1 MKLLI
6 SFFFLSTT
14 LVYSQKR
21 DNIWLLSSEG
31 STTFPLSGIDF
42 SSGVA
47 DPFVS
52 FRSMSFF
59 ITNANMCDTAG
70 NIIFYSNGKYIANK
84 QHDTLLNSSGFNK
97 GYGTDTLYSLALGF
111 CQGLLFLPRPDHAE
125 LYSIFSTTVA
135 NTIINGDDDLAPL
148 HLSYSEVD
156 MTLDNG
162 LGGVTVKDKHLI
174 EDTLVI
180 GRLTACKHGNGRD
193 WWIFSHEY
201 LSNRY
206 YSWLLMPDTIL
217 GPFSQAI
224 GSNITEDFAGQSCFS
239 PDGNK
244 YATVSPIQNTVN
256 ILNFDRCSGL
266 FNNVIVD
273 ENFTDLSY
281 LRGCAFSPN
290 SRFLYVNNALELFQY
305 DLTAPDVVSSR
316 IKVADWDTFFD
327 PFATLFFM
335 EQLAPDGKIYL
346 STFNGTKYLH
356 VINQP
361 DFLGADCNVIQHGL
375 ILPHYNTSIPNHP
388 SYNLGALVGSSCDTI
403 QMSCDIHEPN
413 DEFPISTPLI
423 AGISKQGAI
432 SMANDK
438 DIYSIKVKESK
449 PNIKIVLSNLP
460 ENYDIILFDSSESPV
475 VSSKNKHKKK
485 EEIIINQCTA
495 GVYYIGVYQQ
505 HEKFDPAH
513 CYTLSFKAKADPF
526 KIVEESY
533 MSGSITLFPNP
544 TMNYIT
550 IGGVDQEEMPIEMI
564 VYDLAGSIILSQNI
578 NGASPVDVSSLVS
591 GSYLMKLQFKNHIVV
606 KQFYITK

>member
-6 SFFFLSTT
+6 SIFLLSTT
-14 LVYSQKR
+14 IVYSQQR

-31 STTFPLSGIDF
+31 STPFPLSGIDF
-42 SSGVA
+42 NAGVA

-59 ITNANMCDTAG
+59 ITNANMCDTSG

-84 QHDTLLNSSGFNK
+84 QHDTLLNSPGFNK

-111 CQGLLFLPRPDHAE
+111 CQAVLFLPKPDHSQ
-125 LYSIFSTTVA
+125 LYSVFSTTVA
-135 NTIINGDDDLAPL
+135 NTIINGDDDLEPL

-156 MTLDNG
+156 MTLDSG

-174 EDTLVI
+174 EDTLMI

-217 GPFSQAI
+217 GPFSQSI
-224 GSNITEDFAGQSCFS
+224 GSNINEDFAGQSCFS
-239 PDGNK
+239 PDGYK

-256 ILNFDRCSGL
+256 ILDFDRCTGL
-266 FNNVIVD
+266 FSNVLVD
-273 ENFTDLSY
+273 ESFTDLSF

-335 EQLAPDGKIYL
+335 DQLAPDGKIYI
-346 STFNGTKYLH
+346 STFNGSKYLH
-356 VINQP
+356 VIDQP

-388 SYNLGALVGSSCDTI
+388 TYELSTLVGSQCDTI
-403 QMSCDIHEPN
+403 QASCDVHEPN
-413 DEFPISTPLI
+413 DVFAKATPLI
-423 AGISKQGAI
+423 SGLIVQGAI
-432 SMANDK
+432 GKAGDK
-438 DIYSIKVKESK
+438 DFYSITVKQSK
-449 PNIKIVLSNLP
+449 PNIKIALNDLP
-460 ENYDIILFDSSESPV
+460 ENYDLALFNASGSLV
-475 VSSKNKHKKK
+475 TSSKNKNKKK
-485 EEIIINQCTA
+485 EEIIINECVP
-495 GVYYIGVYQQ
+495 GVYYIVVYQPHQ
-505 HEKFDPAH
+505 KFDVAN

-526 KIVEESY
+526 KIIEESNT
-533 MSGSITLFPNP
+533 SESITLYPNP
-544 TMNYIT
+544 ASNQIT
-550 IGGVDQEEMPIEMI
+550 ISGIVADDLPVDLTI
-564 VYDLAGSIILSQNI
+564 YDLAGRVLSKLKI
-578 NGASPVDVSSLVS
+578 DSESPVDVSRLPT
-591 GSYLMKLQFKNHIVV
+591 GSYLMKLQFRNWMVV
-606 KQFYITK
+606 KKFYISR